1 MNAQQKMDQVLEN
14 QNLDQAF
21 ELMAHKD
28 FIAAEEE
35 LNEGLAEAK
44 FQEDSHLEAVFYSA
58 FGVLAKLKKD
68 YQKAWEYYEAAEK
81 ILPEDPSLKLIVAR
95 LGLDIFGQTDSV
107 IRRCKKVLEIAA
119 EDFEYGHQAY
129 TIMGI
134 AYLKKGERHE
144 AIQCLIQA
152 LGSEGDLMEL
162 SSANLI
168 DLKLVE
174 ELIKKRVGLDECHHY
189 LAQALHF
196 AKDRQETK
204 HIELYSRLLDAFSN
218 EEVTE

>member
-28 FIAAEEE
+28 FLAAEEE
-35 LNEGLAEAK
+35 LNEGLADAK
-44 FQEDSHLEAVFYSA
+44 FQEDANLEAVFYSA
-58 FGVLAKLKKD
+58 FGVLSKLKKD

-81 ILPEDPSLKLIVAR
+81 ILPNDPSLKLIVAR

-107 IRRCKKVLEIAA
+107 IRRCKKVLEIASQ
-119 EDFEYGHQAY
+119 DSEYCHQAL

-134 AYLKKGERHE
+134 AYLNKGERHQAIRCLHQVME
-144 AIQCLIQA
+144 A
-152 LGSEGDLMEL
+152 GFEDL
-162 SSANLI
+162 SSANYI

-174 ELIKKRVGLDECHHY
+174 ELIKKRVGLEDCRQY
-189 LAQALHF
+189 LELALVF
-196 AKDRQETK
+196 AKNRQEEK
-204 HIELYSRLLDAFSN
+204 HIELYSRLLDAFSP